1 MHYPWIRSVSPARQ
15 IPGVAPE
22 IFHWSF
28 DRPNGN
34 IIEADTG
41 PRSTNFTGTW
51 VNVSDN
57 NWAVRLSQ
65 TTGASTDGPVFYRN
79 NIVTVKFRFR
89 PWAYGAG
96 ASTTYLFFS
105 GQPPNNNTNFSVY
118 SNFGQLLFN
127 NSNAGGG
134 TLTIVNA
141 ATYVPLGVW
150 HDVVVSFRTF
160 NNGTFAGSI
169 AGGANVPRVWVNGTP
184 ATDFAGTSGT
194 GSGANYDEWF
204 PHRVFTIGTT
214 TGSGGFECDLDYIKI
229 FNHYQTFPYGNP

>member
-28 DRPNGN
+28 NRPNGN
-34 IIEADTG
+34 IIEAETG
-41 PRSTNFTGTW
+41 PRSNNFTGQW
-51 VNVSDN
+51 INVSEN
-57 NWAVRLSQ
+57 NWAVRLST

-89 PWAYGAG
+89 PYSYEAG
-96 ASTTYLFFS
+96 ASTRYVFATGVNPTTGTSFS
-105 GQPPNNNTNFSVY
+105 CS
-118 SNFGQLLFN
+118 SNYNQLIFN
-127 NSNAGGG
+127 NSNSGGAN
-134 TLTIVNA
+134 TIIANA
-141 ATYVPLGVW
+141 ATFVPLGQW

-169 AGGANVPRVWVNGTP
+169 GATSNPPNVYINGVSAFT
-184 ATDFAGTSGT
+184 FAGVSVSG
-194 GSGANYDEWF
+194 GGANYDEWF

-214 TGSGGFECDLDYIKI
+214 TGSGGFDCDLDYIKI
-229 FNHYQTFPYGNP
+229 FNHYQTYPLGNP